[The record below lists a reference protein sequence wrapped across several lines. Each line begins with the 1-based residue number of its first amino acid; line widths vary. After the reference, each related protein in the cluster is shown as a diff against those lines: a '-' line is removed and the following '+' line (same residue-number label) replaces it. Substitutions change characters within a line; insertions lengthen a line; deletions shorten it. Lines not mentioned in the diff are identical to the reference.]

1 MDRILD
7 LVLFMAI
14 LLGSVVI
21 HENAHGVVA
30 YSLGDPTAKAAGRL
44 TLNPIPHLDIVG
56 SLILPAFLFFTA
68 GIPFGYAK
76 PVPITPSKLRG
87 TDKTGFA
94 VVALAGPASNV
105 LLAFGA
111 ALLGTVVYGVGS
123 EGLLGALGRGVIF
136 ADGQVVAAPQAVQ
149 ILGIVFLLN
158 VFLAAFNLIPVPPL
172 DGSRLLRPFLSNQ
185 GRQRL
190 DQVEPYGFLIILLL
204 ITLLAEPFFRV
215 VDAIQSVILRLIP
228 L

>member
-1 MDRILD
+1 MDRIAD
-7 LVLFMAI
+7 LVLFMAV

-30 YSLGDPTAKAAGRL
+30 YRLGDPTAKAAGRL

-56 SLILPAFLFFTA
+56 SLILPAFLFFSA
-68 GIPFGYAK
+68 GIAFGYAK

-94 VVALAGPASNV
+94 VVALAGPISNI

-111 ALLGTVVYGVGS
+111 AVVATSLYDVGS
-123 EGLLGALGRGVIF
+123 RGLQVLALAGDRFGPVPLGLKLLSIA
-136 ADGQVVAAPQAVQ
+136 
-149 ILGIVFLLN
+149 FLVN
-158 VFLAAFNLIPVPPL
+158 IFLAAFNLIPVPPL
-172 DGSRLLRPFLSNQ
+172 DGSRLARPFLSTR
-185 GRQRL
+185 GRQLL

-204 ITLLAEPFFRV
+204 LTLLSEPFFRIV
-215 VDAIQSVILRLIP
+215 AGIQSFIVGLLP
-228 L
+228 V